1 MGVSRGGLGVWSKL
15 ERKSPNKSI
24 FIMYCLP
31 ALKRENNKQEGIFF
45 FNFLE
50 SLSIQ
55 HLPPKYGS

>member
-1 MGVSRGGLGVWSKL
+1 
-15 ERKSPNKSI
+15 
-24 FIMYCLP
+24 MYCLP

>member
-45 FNFLE
+45 F
-50 SLSIQ
+50 
-55 HLPPKYGS
+55 